1 MGLDL
6 SSAGFDTLSSTD
18 ILGIKCSNNISTVF
32 IFVIYMH
39 PKSSASEYELLF
51 QLLAQFVD
59 IQGHRILLVGDFNI
73 SHYSPDLPID
83 SIGNDQKLSIL
94 YNYLNFFEVK
104 QFNNVPNHHGRYLDL
119 IICNESCEITKAND
133 ILTAED
139 PHHPSL
145 CITLKH
151 VSIAN
156 RSFCN
161 LKYKQWNFKKANIQ
175 QLYDNLSKINWSFL
189 HNCDNVNYACLLFYN
204 KLYSVFD
211 TCVAKT
217 HCGSSKSFPPWFTA
231 NIIKMIK
238 CKWQLWRSYK
248 KKSVSH

>member
-1 MGLDL
+1 MDKSTGGGVLLLGKCNYFMEKLDL

-32 IFVIYMH
+32 IFVIYTSMH

-94 YNYLNFFEVK
+94 YNYLNFFDVK

-119 IICNESCEITKAND
+119 IICNESCEIT
-133 ILTAED
+133 
-139 PHHPSL
+139 
-145 CITLKH
+145 
-151 VSIAN
+151 
-156 RSFCN
+156 
-161 LKYKQWNFKKANIQ
+161 
-175 QLYDNLSKINWSFL
+175 
-189 HNCDNVNYACLLFYN
+189 
-204 KLYSVFD
+204 
-211 TCVAKT
+211 
-217 HCGSSKSFPPWFTA
+217 
-231 NIIKMIK
+231 
-238 CKWQLWRSYK
+238 
-248 KKSVSH
+248 

>member
-1 MGLDL
+1 MSNSL
-6 SSAGFDTLSSTD
+6 TMYQTIMVV
-18 ILGIKCSNNISTVF
+18 ILICSYATNRVKLLKPM
-32 IFVIYMH
+32 IF
-39 PKSSASEYELLF
+39 S
-51 QLLAQFVD
+51 
-59 IQGHRILLVGDFNI
+59 
-73 SHYSPDLPID
+73 
-83 SIGNDQKLSIL
+83 
-94 YNYLNFFEVK
+94 
-104 QFNNVPNHHGRYLDL
+104 
-119 IICNESCEITKAND
+119 
-133 ILTAED
+133 TAED

-151 VSIAN
+151 VSTAN

-217 HCGSSKSFPPWFTA
+217 HCGNSKSFPPWFTA
-231 NIIKMIK
+231 NIIKKIK

-248 KKSVSH
+248 KNQSITNYNKFTTIRAESKKESQCRSH

>member
-1 MGLDL
+1 VSEL
-6 SSAGFDTLSSTD
+6 
-18 ILGIKCSNNISTVF
+18 N
-32 IFVIYMH
+32 YMH

-94 YNYLNFFEVK
+94 YNYLNFFDVK
-104 QFNNVPNHHGRYLDL
+104 QRYLDL

-156 RSFCN
+156 
-161 LKYKQWNFKKANIQ
+161 
-175 QLYDNLSKINWSFL
+175 
-189 HNCDNVNYACLLFYN
+189 
-204 KLYSVFD
+204 
-211 TCVAKT
+211 
-217 HCGSSKSFPPWFTA
+217 
-231 NIIKMIK
+231 
-238 CKWQLWRSYK
+238 
-248 KKSVSH
+248 